1 MKMQNDA
8 KDKKTRKQTE
18 KKNQEHFDYNIN
30 IPYPRNGAIYYKF
43 KYKEH
48 KMKF

>member
-1 MKMQNDA
+1 MMQGQEN
-8 KDKKTRKQTE
+8 KETNRN

-48 KMKF
+48 KIKF